1 MKKFRQAINSKSEM
15 ENAATGTHTAAKF
28 GATLRKDAWWAAPA
42 ATIAI
47 LTLFVIYS
55 TFRAFENNYY
65 MAGPYLSPFYS
76 PLLLF
81 DWWPLSP
88 ALLILWAPA
97 GFRFT
102 CYYYR
107 KAYYRAYAAHP
118 FACAVGEPQR
128 DYQGETTLLVF
139 QNLHRFLLY
148 AAIIVLFFL
157 WHDVIKAFNF
167 SGHFGM
173 GFGTLILLVNT
184 ILLSGYTFSCHSFRH
199 LVGGNLD
206 CFSCAKAG
214 KVRFKLW
221 QGGSSI
227 NEHHMLWAWTSLFA
241 VMAADLYV
249 RLVACGS
256 IVDLRIF

>member
-1 MKKFRQAINSKSEM
+1 M

-28 GATLRKDAWWAAPA
+28 GATLRKDAWWAAPT

-65 MAGPYLSPFYS
+65 IAGPYLSPFYS

-118 FACAVGEPQR
+118 FACAVGEPHR
-128 DYQGETTLLVF
+128 GYQGETTLLVF

-221 QGGSSI
+221 QGVSSI